1 VSRKK
6 LILLFG
12 ATGFL
17 LLIIIFLFTDSYR
30 ILLAPL
36 DVGEVI
42 DPDFGDSILIL
53 GGGLRPRVEIGIS
66 TEERLWLAV
75 QLYRQKRR
83 KIVLSDGSLYRK
95 SPAIEIMVRYFE
107 KRGVPRSDLVLEGL
121 SQTTFESCL
130 NCREIFDRH
139 DLKAIVVVTS
149 PYHQKRCSE
158 MLRFLEYPDFRVARM
173 IRSEVYRADTF
184 AQRMRNLKLIF
195 REYIALVKFWVF
207 KK

>member
-1 VSRKK
+1 MSRKK

-12 ATGFL
+12 AAGFL
-17 LLIIIFLFTDSYR
+17 MLVVVFLFTDSYR

-42 DPDFGDSILIL
+42 DPEFGDSILIL

-75 QLYRQKRR
+75 RLYRQKRR
-83 KIVLSDGSLYRK
+83 KIVLSDGSLYRR
-95 SPAIEIMVRYFE
+95 SPAINIMIRYFE
-107 KRGVPRSDLVLEGL
+107 KKGVPRSDLILEGL
-121 SQTTFESCL
+121 SQNTFESCL

-139 DLKAIVVVTS
+139 GLKEIVVVTS
-149 PYHQKRCSE
+149 PYHQRRSRE
-158 MLRFLEYPDFRVARM
+158 MLRFLEYPDFRIARM
-173 IRSEVYRADTF
+173 IRSEVYRAETF

-195 REYIALVKFWVF
+195 REYVALVKFWVL